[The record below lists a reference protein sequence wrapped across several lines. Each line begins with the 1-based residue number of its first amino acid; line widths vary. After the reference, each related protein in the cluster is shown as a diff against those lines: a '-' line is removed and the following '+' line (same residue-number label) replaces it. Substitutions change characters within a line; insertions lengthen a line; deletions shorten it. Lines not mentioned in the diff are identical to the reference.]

1 MVNGKLSKNTLAL
14 LCLLVLGSLTTLDVQ
29 ALALG
34 RLHVF
39 SSIGEPLRAEVDLID
54 LTAAEARSLR
64 PSLAPADAYKAMGL
78 NLSTEL
84 LDMQFSLVRTPDGRA
99 VLQLKNNRP
108 ITAAFVD
115 IVLQVSSTTGK
126 ISRDYTLLLTP
137 PKTVNLAVPMAPS
150 QPIKLPPVEP
160 SINAPATTSSAAQSS
175 PAAAREVKAAVKPAQ
190 SINVAF
196 AKPVTVARGDTA
208 SELGMQNLPI
218 NVSLDQMLIALLH
231 SNPDA
236 FVAGNVNRLKVGA
249 VLTMPAAADATT
261 VPRDKARQTI
271 MAQSRDFNAFRQQLA
286 NNASPAQVITPGRE
300 ATGKV
305 QSSVKERTSASA
317 AADKLTL
324 SKGELKSV
332 VPGAVNTDEKLSQ
345 ERLTKDTADRL
356 AELSKNINDLRK
368 LSATSAAPVASSVP
382 LTSESGPANSSG
394 PALAVSTYPAAAAQA
409 STEQSGLI
417 DRLSKDPIVLPATA
431 GFLGLLLAWGFFRS
445 RRHSADKN
453 GGFRSAL
460 QAADSAAYAPPEAS
474 EPANIPPRA
483 KS

>member
-1 MVNGKLSKNTLAL
+1 MVNGKLRKNTLAL
-14 LCLLVLGSLTTLDVQ
+14 LCLLTLGSLTTLDVQ

-34 RLHVF
+34 RIHVF

-137 PKTVNLAVPMAPS
+137 PKTVNLAVPMPPS
-150 QPIKLPPVEP
+150 QPIKLPPVER
-160 SINAPATTSSAAQSS
+160 PATTSSAAQSS

-208 SELGMQNLPI
+208 SQLGMQNLPV

-305 QSSVKERTSASA
+305 QSSVKKRTPASA

-368 LSATSAAPVASSVP
+368 LSATPAAPVASSVP

-460 QAADSAAYAPPEAS
+460 KVADSAAYAPPEAS